1 MAGIFTRPALDK
13 IMQNAELT
21 PEQRTEQ
28 VFSLYG
34 RALDE
39 GYISKRD
46 ADEAKNRAVEAA
58 KAEFKAPEPVDPK
71 ATDEYKALLNE
82 RDMLRA
88 IGGEDFQTVKPK
100 FRETIFGMLDRGE
113 KAAPVAEQLTG
124 IKEKY
129 EEYFTP
135 AQEPQEPKN
144 TPQQR
149 KSQVSST
156 RKQNLW
162 NWIPLSGSI
171 SRKKSSNATCSVVL
185 TLFLRDFC
193 SAGSSLI
200 PEQISFWSCPVE
212 NTNWI

>member
-46 ADEAKNRAVEAA
+46 AEDAKNQAVEAA
-58 KAEFKAPEPVDPK
+58 KAGFKVPDPVDPK
-71 ATDEYKALLNE
+71 TTPEYMEIARE

-88 IGGEDFQTVKPK
+88 IGGDDFSKVKPK
-100 FRETIFGMLDRGE
+100 FRETVFGMLDRGE
-113 KAAPVAEQLTG
+113 KAAAIPDQLTG

-129 EEYFTP
+129 EEYFLP
-135 AQEPQEPKN
+135 DEQPKN
-144 TPQQR
+144 DPA
-149 KSQVSST
+149 KP
-156 RKQNLW
+156 QNLPQYSQ
-162 NWIPLSGSI
+162 NPGRPGNNPDSEEDKLA
-171 SRKKSSNATCSVVL
+171 KQL
-185 TLFLRDFC
+185 L
-193 SAGSSLI
+193 
-200 PEQISFWSCPVE
+200 EQWK
-212 NTNWI
+212 